1 MTRSPSGPI
10 DTGFRLRYR
19 PVPTALRHT
28 LTTVEY
34 FTFSFGSMVGVGWV
48 VLIDD
53 WLERGGPAGAMIA
66 FGLGGLL
73 LLPVAQTYGRLVLRI
88 PDAGAEI
95 AYAEGVFPPL
105 IAFAAGW
112 TMVLAYAIVCP
123 WEAVAIGNLLAR
135 AFPGVNVVPLYT
147 IGGHTVFAPRLAAG
161 LLLTGGIVWLN
172 RRGIAPSGRFQNA
185 TTFGLLA
192 LFAVFVVTGFA
203 SGSPANLSPL
213 FPNAGLGGAWLSVL
227 LVLQVVPYF
236 MTGFESVA
244 KASEEARPDFDPR
257 NFARAIRLAIGV
269 GAGFYV
275 IIIGAVSFVYPWRL
289 IVSGSLGTEAA
300 FERALRSHAMAELVL
315 FAALLSLLKIFNGN
329 FVAATRLMLAV
340 GRRRLVHGSLAY
352 VSERYGTPTVA
363 IALLGVLTAIATC
376 LGDAVLVP
384 ITEVGSLAVGIGWL
398 SACLAF
404 LARSKGEAPAPRITA
419 AAGALVSGAIVLMK
433 ALPAVPGSFTPVEW
447 LAFSVWLALGGV
459 FWILRASGPGSN
471 VPGAGATIHGPGSA
485 VPGPGARRA

>member
-1 MTRSPSGPI
+1 MT
-10 DTGFRLRYR
+10 
-19 PVPTALRHT
+19 TALRRT

-53 WLERGGPAGAMIA
+53 WLRRGGPAGAMIA
-66 FGLGGLL
+66 FALGGLL

-105 IAFAAGW
+105 VAFGAGW

-135 AFPGVNVVPLYT
+135 AFPGVNAMPLYT
-147 IGGHTVFAPRLAAG
+147 ISGHVVFAPRLAAG
-161 LLLTGGIVWLN
+161 LLLTGAIVWLN
-172 RRGIAPSGRFQNA
+172 RRGIAPSGRFQNV

-192 LFAVFVVTGFA
+192 LFVIFVVTGFA
-203 SGSPANLSPL
+203 SGSAGNLTPP
-213 FPNAGLGGAWLSVL
+213 FPRPGVAGGWLSVL

-269 GAGFYV
+269 GAAFYV
-275 IIIGAVSFVYPWRL
+275 IIIAAVAFVYPWQR

-300 FERALRSHAMAELVL
+300 FERALGSHRMAQLIL

-340 GRRRLVHGSLAY
+340 GRRRLVHGSLAR

-384 ITEVGSLAVGIGWL
+384 ITEVGSLAVGVGWL

-404 LARSKGEAPAPRITA
+404 LARSRGEASGPRVTA
-419 AAGALVSGAIVLMK
+419 AAGALVSGAIVAMK
-433 ALPAVPGSFTPVEW
+433 ALPIVPGSFTPVEW
-447 LAFSVWLALGGV
+447 LAFGVWLALGGV
-459 FWILRASGPGSN
+459 FWALRA
-471 VPGAGATIHGPGSA
+471 AEKQET
-485 VPGPGARRA
+485 